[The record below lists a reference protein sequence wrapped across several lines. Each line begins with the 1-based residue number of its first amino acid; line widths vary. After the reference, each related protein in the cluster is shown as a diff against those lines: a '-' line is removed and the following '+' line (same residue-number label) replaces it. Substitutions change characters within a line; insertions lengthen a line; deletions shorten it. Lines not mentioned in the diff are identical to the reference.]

1 MTKETVGMNSEQCF
15 TGSDR
20 RTFLKGAGAL
30 AASVVAA
37 ESALAQQP
45 HDGQPARG
53 ESQTTSQ
60 NRNKIT
66 TSVHDVTYDLLRRQG
81 LTTVFGNPGSNELP
95 FLKDFPSDFRYFLAL
110 HEGVAVG
117 MADGYAQATGKP
129 ALINLHSTA
138 GSGNGMG
145 ALANAWN
152 SHSPLIVMAG
162 QQTRA
167 MVGVEALLT
176 NVDSTQLPRPL
187 VKWSYEP
194 STAQDV
200 TLAMSRA
207 LHMAA
212 LPPSGPVYLS
222 VPYDDWAAEADPR
235 SSALLDRQVHA
246 VGSFD
251 GVSLSRV
258 VDRLNAAKN
267 PALVLGP
274 EVDACRGNAH
284 AVRLAEKLRAPVWV
298 APSAPRCPF
307 PTTHP
312 HFRGLLPASIKRI
325 SAALSGHDVI
335 LVIGAPV
342 FRYHQYEPGTYLP
355 EGAELIAVTSDPQE
369 AARAPVGDAVVG
381 NIHTTLQ
388 ALADNVR
395 RSGRPSPTT
404 QPRPAP
410 AEIGP
415 GPLLPEAV
423 FDVIA
428 ATAPS
433 DAIYLNESTS
443 TTDFLWHRLPMQ
455 EQGSYY
461 FPAAGGLGW
470 AMPAALGVQLAEP
483 SRRVIAVI
491 GDGSANYSITALWT
505 AARYKIPVVFLIM
518 KNGTYGALRWFAQVL
533 KIEGVPGLDV
543 PGIDFISLAKG
554 YGVEGVRAATADDLK
569 QALTAALGSQA
580 PTLIEVPTLAEGF

>member
-1 MTKETVGMNSEQCF
+1 MVRIHFNPRKN
-15 TGSDR
+15 
-20 RTFLKGAGAL
+20 
-30 AASVVAA
+30 
-37 ESALAQQP
+37 
-45 HDGQPARG
+45 RG
-53 ESQTTSQ
+53 E
-60 NRNKIT
+60 IM
-66 TSVHDVTYDLLRRQG
+66 TSVHDLTYNLLRWHG
-81 LTTVFGNPGSNELP
+81 VTTVVGNPGSNELP
-95 FLKDFPSDFRYFLAL
+95 FLKDFPSDFRFYLGL

-129 ALINLHSTA
+129 ALVNLHSAA
-138 GSGNGMG
+138 GTGNGMG
-145 ALANAWN
+145 ALTNAWN
-152 SHSPLIVMAG
+152 SHTPLIVMAG

-176 NVDSTQLPRPL
+176 NLDSTQLPRPL

-194 STAQDV
+194 SIAQDV
-200 TLAMSRA
+200 PLAMSRA

-222 VPYDDWAAEADPR
+222 VPYDDWAAEADPQ
-235 SSALLDRQVHA
+235 SSALINRRVHA

-251 GVSLSRV
+251 GPSLSHV

-274 EVDACRGNAH
+274 EVDGCRANPL
-284 AVRLAEKLRAPVWV
+284 AVRLAEKLRTPVWA

-312 HFRGLLPASIKRI
+312 YFRGLLPASIKGI
-325 SAALSGHDVI
+325 SAALSGHDLI
-335 LVIGAPV
+335 LVVGAPV
-342 FRYHQYEPGTYLP
+342 FRYHQYEPGAYLP
-355 EGAELIAVTSDPQE
+355 EGAELIAVTFDPQE

-381 NIHTTLQ
+381 NIHATLQ
-388 ALADNVR
+388 ALADNVH
-395 RSGRPSPTT
+395 RSDRPSPRP

-415 GPLLPEAV
+415 GPLSPEAV

-433 DAIYLNESTS
+433 DAICVNESTS
-443 TTDFLWHRLPMQ
+443 TIDFLWRRWPIQ
-455 EQGSYY
+455 EPGSYY
-461 FPAAGGLGW
+461 FGAAGGLGF

-491 GDGSANYSITALWT
+491 GDGSANYSVTALWT
-505 AARYKIPVVFLIM
+505 AARYKIPVVFLIL
-518 KNGTYGALRWFAQVL
+518 KNGTYGALRWFAEVL
-533 KIEGVPGLDV
+533 KVDAMPALDV
-543 PGIDFISLAKG
+543 PGIDFRSLANG
-554 YGVEGVRAATADDLK
+554 YGVEGVSANTAEKLK
-569 QALTAALGSQA
+569 QALTTALGSQT
-580 PTLIEVPTLAEGF
+580 PTLIEVPTLAKGF

>member
-1 MTKETVGMNSEQCF
+1 M
-15 TGSDR
+15 
-20 RTFLKGAGAL
+20 
-30 AASVVAA
+30 
-37 ESALAQQP
+37 
-45 HDGQPARG
+45 
-53 ESQTTSQ
+53 
-60 NRNKIT
+60 
-66 TSVHDVTYDLLRRQG
+66 TSVHDLTYDLLRRHG
-81 LTTVFGNPGSNELP
+81 VTTVFGNPGSNELP
-95 FLKDFPSDFRYFLAL
+95 FLRDFPPDFRYFLGL

-129 ALINLHSTA
+129 ALINLHSAA
-138 GSGNGMG
+138 GTGNGMG

-152 SHSPLIVMAG
+152 SHTPLIVTAG

-176 NVDSTQLPRPL
+176 NLDSTQLPRPL

-194 STAQDV
+194 TFAQDV
-200 TLAMSRA
+200 PLAMSRA

-222 VPYDDWAAEADPR
+222 VPYDDWAAEADPQ
-235 SSALLDRQVHA
+235 SSALINRQVRA
-246 VGSFD
+246 IGWFD
-251 GVSLSRV
+251 APSLSRV
-258 VDRLNAAKN
+258 VDRVNAGKN
-267 PALVLGP
+267 PVLVLGP
-274 EVDACRGNAH
+274 EVDACRANAH
-284 AVRLAEKLRAPVWV
+284 AVRLAEKLRAPLWA

-312 HFRGLLPASIKRI
+312 YFRGLLPAAIQGI
-325 SAALSGHDVI
+325 SAALSGHDLIV
-335 LVIGAPV
+335 VIGAPV
-342 FRYHQYEPGTYLP
+342 FRYHEYEPGAYLP

-369 AARAPVGDAVVG
+369 AARAPVGDAIVG
-381 NIHTTLQ
+381 DIHATLQ

-395 RSGRPSPTT
+395 QSDRPSPTP
-404 QPRPAP
+404 QARPAP
-410 AEIGP
+410 AKIGP

-443 TTDFLWHRLPMQ
+443 TTKMMWQRLPMQ

-461 FPAAGGLGW
+461 FGAAGGLGF
-470 AMPAALGVQLAEP
+470 AMPASLGVQLAEP

-533 KIEGVPGLDV
+533 KVEGVPALDV
-543 PGIDFISLAKG
+543 PGIDFVSLAKG

-569 QALTAALGSQA
+569 QALTTALASQS
-580 PTLIEVPTLAEGF
+580 PTLIEVATLAEGF

>member
-1 MTKETVGMNSEQCF
+1 MNEKMLVDEPLTYHRNRSE
-15 TGSDR
+15 R
-20 RTFLKGAGAL
+20 MA
-30 AASVVAA
+30 
-37 ESALAQQP
+37 
-45 HDGQPARG
+45 
-53 ESQTTSQ
+53 
-60 NRNKIT
+60 
-66 TSVHDVTYDLLRRQG
+66 SVHDLTYDLLRRHG
-81 LTTVFGNPGSNELP
+81 VTTVFGNPGSNELP

-129 ALINLHSTA
+129 ALINLHSAA
-138 GSGNGMG
+138 GTGNGMG

-152 SHSPLIVMAG
+152 SHTPLIVTAG

-176 NVDSTQLPRPL
+176 NLDSTQLPRPL

-194 STAQDV
+194 STPQDV
-200 TLAMSRA
+200 PLAMSRA

-222 VPYDDWAAEADPR
+222 VPYDDWAAEADPQ

-251 GVSLSRV
+251 GPSLSRV
-258 VDRLNAAKN
+258 IDRLNAAKN

-274 EVDACRGNAH
+274 EVDACRANPF
-284 AVRLAEKLRAPVWV
+284 AVQLAERLRAPVWA

-312 HFRGLLPASIKRI
+312 YFRGLLSASIKRI
-325 SAALSGHDVI
+325 SAALSGHD
-335 LVIGAPV
+335 LVLVVGAPV
-342 FRYHQYEPGTYLP
+342 FRYHQYEPGAYLP
-355 EGAELIAVTSDPQE
+355 EGAELIAVTADPQE
-369 AARAPVGDAVVG
+369 AARAPVGDAIVG
-381 NIHTTLQ
+381 NIHATLR

-395 RSGRPSPTT
+395 QSDRPSPTR
-404 QPRPAP
+404 QQRPAP

-433 DAIYLNESTS
+433 DAIYVNESTS
-443 TTDFLWHRLPMQ
+443 TTEFLWRRLPMQ
-455 EQGSYY
+455 YPGSYY
-461 FPAAGGLGW
+461 FGAAGGLGF
-470 AMPAALGVQLAEP
+470 AMPAALGVQLAEQ

-491 GDGSANYSITALWT
+491 GDGSANYSVTALWT
-505 AARYKIPVVFLIM
+505 AARYKIPVIFLIL
-518 KNGTYGALRWFAQVL
+518 KNGTYGALRWFAEVL
-533 KIEGVPGLDV
+533 KVYGVPALDV
-543 PGIDFISLAKG
+543 PGIDFLSLAKG
-554 YGVEGVRAATADDLK
+554 YGVEGIRAVTAEELK
-569 QALTAALGSQA
+569 QALTAALGSES
-580 PTLIEVPTLAEGF
+580 PTLIEVATLAEGF

>member
-1 MTKETVGMNSEQCF
+1 LICIGHQPRENWSE
-15 TGSDR
+15 
-20 RTFLKGAGAL
+20 LM
-30 AASVVAA
+30 
-37 ESALAQQP
+37 
-45 HDGQPARG
+45 
-53 ESQTTSQ
+53 
-60 NRNKIT
+60 
-66 TSVHDVTYDLLRRQG
+66 TSVHDLTYDLLRQHG
-81 LTTVFGNPGSNELP
+81 VTTVFGNPGSNELP
-95 FLKDFPSDFRYFLAL
+95 FLKDFPSDFRYFLGL

-129 ALINLHSTA
+129 ALINLHSAA
-138 GSGNGMG
+138 GTGNGMG
-145 ALANAWN
+145 ALANAFN
-152 SHSPLIVMAG
+152 SHAPLIVMAG

-176 NVDSTQLPRPL
+176 NLDSTQLPRPL

-194 STAQDV
+194 SVAQDV
-200 TLAMSRA
+200 PLAMSRA

-222 VPYDDWAAEADPR
+222 VPYDDWAAEADPQ

-251 GVSLSRV
+251 DRSLSQV

-274 EVDACRGNAH
+274 EVDACRANPL
-284 AVRLAEKLRAPVWV
+284 AVRLAEKLRTPVWA

-312 HFRGLLPASIKRI
+312 CFRGLLPASIKGI
-325 SAALSGHDVI
+325 SAALSGHDLI
-335 LVIGAPV
+335 LVVGAPV
-342 FRYHQYEPGTYLP
+342 FRYHQYEPGVYLP
-355 EGAELIAVTSDPQE
+355 EGAELIAVTIDAQE

-381 NIHTTLQ
+381 DIHATLQ
-388 ALADNVR
+388 ALANNVR
-395 RSGRPSPTT
+395 QSDRPSPTP
-404 QPRPAP
+404 QARRVP

-433 DAIYLNESTS
+433 DAIYVNESTS
-443 TTDFLWHRLPMQ
+443 TTDFLWRRLPMQ
-455 EQGSYY
+455 EPGSYY
-461 FPAAGGLGW
+461 FGAAGGLGF
-470 AMPAALGVQLAEP
+470 AMPAALGVQLAER
-483 SRRVIAVI
+483 SRRVITVV

-505 AARYKIPVVFLIM
+505 AARYKIPVVFLIL
-518 KNGTYGALRWFAQVL
+518 KNGAYGALRWFAEVL
-533 KIEGVPGLDV
+533 KVEGVPGLDV
-543 PGIDFISLAKG
+543 PGIDFASIAMG
-554 YGVEGVRAATADDLK
+554 YGVKGVSAATAEALK
-569 QALTAALGSQA
+569 QALTTALGSQS
-580 PTLIEVPTLAEGF
+580 PTLIEVPTRAEGF